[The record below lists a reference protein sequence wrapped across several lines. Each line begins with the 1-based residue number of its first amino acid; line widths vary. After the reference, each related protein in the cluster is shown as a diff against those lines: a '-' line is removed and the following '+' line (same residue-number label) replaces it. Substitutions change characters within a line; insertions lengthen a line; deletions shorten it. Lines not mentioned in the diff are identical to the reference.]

1 MTTCSCGCS
10 SGDCCKSTQEN
21 KEINID
27 FLYLD
32 LSICE
37 RCQSTEDSLGKA
49 IEDVSAVLKAAGYD
63 ITVNKIHISTK
74 ELAIKYEF
82 ISSPTIR
89 INGTDIA
96 LELKESNCKDCGDL
110 CGDDSIDCRVWI
122 YEGKEYTSPPKEMI
136 INAILKEVYNPSS
149 EIKKQEY
156 KLPDNLNTFFNQK

>member
-10 SGDCCKSTQEN
+10 SDCCKSKQEN
-21 KEINID
+21 KKINID

-37 RCQSTEDSLGKA
+37 RCQSTDDSLDAA
-49 IEDVSAVLKAAGYD
+49 IGDVSAVLKAAGYD

-89 INGTDIA
+89 INGKDIA

-110 CGDDSIDCRVWI
+110 CGDDVDCRVWI
-122 YEGKEYTSPPKEMI
+122 YEDKEYASPPKEMI
-136 INAILKEVYNPSS
+136 VNAILKEIYNPKA
-149 EIKKQEY
+149 ENKKQDY

>member
-1 MTTCSCGCS
+1 MATCSCGCTS
-10 SGDCCKSTQEN
+10 DCCKPTQEN
-21 KEINID
+21 KKINID

-32 LSICE
+32 LSVCQ
-37 RCQSTEDSLGKA
+37 RCQGTEDSLDGA

-89 INGTDIA
+89 INGKDIA

-110 CGDDSIDCRVWI
+110 CGDDVDCRVWI
-122 YEGKEYTSPPKEMI
+122 YEDKEYASPPKEMI
-136 INAILKEVYNPSS
+136 VNAILREVYNPGHDA
-149 EIKKQEY
+149 EKNEY
-156 KLPDNLNTFFNQK
+156 KMPENLETFFGIKQ

>member
-1 MTTCSCGCS
+1 MTKCSCGCTS
-10 SGDCCKSTQEN
+10 DCCEPIKEN
-21 KEINID
+21 KKINID

-37 RCQSTEDSLGKA
+37 RCQGTDNSLDEA
-49 IEDVSAVLKAAGYD
+49 IKDVSAVLKAAGYD
-63 ITVNKIHISTK
+63 IAVNKVHIATK

-89 INGTDIA
+89 INGKDVA

-110 CGDDSIDCRVWI
+110 CGDDVDCRVWI

-136 INAILKEVYNPSS
+136 VNAILKEIYNPIA
-149 EIKKQEY
+149 EIKKQDY
-156 KLPDNLNTFFNQK
+156 KLPDNLNTFFSQK